1 MTKYQVITE
10 SGFTEFL
17 DYSEA
22 EAFHSLYGIEE
33 IKTIEFELPN
43 PDQII

>member
-1 MTKYQVITE
+1 MTKYQVVT
-10 SGFTEFL
+10 SYGFVEFL

-22 EAFHSLYGIEE
+22 EVFHSQNGIEE

-43 PDQII
+43 PDQLV